1 MIERLRAFLA
11 HDVATLPRL
20 GLPMA
25 HSGTT
30 TLLQRALLVVV
41 RLDAP
46 GLPGLVDVIGFD
58 TMAHRFGDRMQFR
71 MHSMPLVVG
80 VGAKFD
86 ARRWSSLLTAMTL
99 AHRVSFRD

>member
-20 GLPMA
+20 GLPMT
-25 HSGTT
+25 HRGTT
-30 TLLQRALLVVV
+30 TLFQRALFVVV
-41 RLDAP
+41 RLDTP
-46 GLPGLVDVIGFD
+46 GLAGLIDIVGLDAM
-58 TMAHRFGDRMQFR
+58 THRFGNRMQFR

-80 VGAKFD
+80 MSAQFD